1 MKKLLTVVALVI
13 PTFTSCAGPGQNPN
27 WKDWA
32 KIDMRWPEHVLES
45 RQAWDDA
52 TGRTLQYENGANQ
65 FGW

>member
-1 MKKLLTVVALVI
+1 MKKLLAIVAIII
-13 PTFTSCAGPGQNPN
+13 PTFSSCASPGQNVN

-32 KIDMRWPEHVLES
+32 KIDMRWPEHVMES

-65 FGW
+65 IGW